1 MIDDHLDEYRALR
14 TRLEERILAIATS
27 VDGRRFSLQA
37 PLQGLELPPG
47 GYAILESGDTK
58 RLGQVLSVELE
69 QVDAAEV
76 GWESSGGGP
85 AVRSKLAIRAARGVG
100 VILSGDGAP
109 FHDAAIRAA
118 TPEEVA
124 AWMGEGGSGRAQLP
138 VGELRLAPSVPFA
151 LDAGGFDRHTFFCGQ
166 SGSGKTYSLGVVL
179 EQLLLQTSLQI
190 ICLDPNSDMT
200 RLREVRDGVD
210 EETAAR
216 WRALA
221 PGIDIR
227 SGDGADRLCLRFRE
241 LGRDALAAMLRLDPV
256 VDREEHAEL
265 DAVVDDER
273 PESLQD
279 LLSASRPQG
288 RELSLRIRNLA
299 IDRWGVWARDT
310 GESALERLRDARCLV
325 LDLGS
330 LDTHEEQA
338 LVASAVLGTLWERRS
353 ERRPVLIVIDEA
365 HNVCP
370 ADPPDALTQVAT
382 DYAVRIAAEGRK
394 FGLYM
399 LVCTQRPQKVQE
411 NIISQCD
418 NLVLMRMASAA
429 DLAHVGE
436 LLSFAP
442 RGLLEGATSFRLGE
456 ALVAGK
462 LASHPAL
469 IRFGRRVAEEGGSDV
484 EARWARGS
492 LTT

>member
-1 MIDDHLDEYRALR
+1 MIEDHLDEYRALR
-14 TRLEERILAIATS
+14 SSLEERILAIATS

-37 PLQGLELPPG
+37 PLKGLELPPG
-47 GYAILESGDTK
+47 GYAMLESGDTR
-58 RLGQVLSVELE
+58 RLGQVLSLRLE
-69 QVDAAEV
+69 ETDAAEV
-76 GWESSGGGP
+76 GWEGTEGGP
-85 AVRSKLAIRAARGVG
+85 TVRSRLAIRAARGEG
-100 VILSGDGAP
+100 VILSGDRAP
-109 FHDAAIRAA
+109 FHDASIRAA

-124 AWMGEGGSGRAQLP
+124 AWMSEGGSRHAQLP
-138 VGELRLAPSVPFA
+138 VGELRLAPRVPFA

-179 EQLLLQTSLQI
+179 EQLLLHTSLQI

-200 RLREVRDGVD
+200 RLHEVRSGVD
-210 EETAAR
+210 EATAER
-216 WRALA
+216 WRAVA
-221 PGIDIR
+221 EGIDIR
-227 SGDGADRLCLRFRE
+227 TGTGAERLCLRFRE
-241 LGRDALAAMLRLDPV
+241 LGREAQAAMLRLDPV
-256 VDREEHAEL
+256 ADREEHAEL
-265 DAVVDDER
+265 DAVLDDER

-279 LLSASRPQG
+279 LLSASRPGG
-288 RELSLRIRNLA
+288 RSLAMRIRNLGV
-299 IDRWGVWARDT
+299 DRWGVWARDT
-310 GESALERLRDARCLV
+310 GESAMARLRDARCLV

-330 LDTHEEQA
+330 LDSHEEQA
-338 LVASAVLGTLWERRS
+338 LVSSAVLGALWERRA

-370 ADPPDALTQVAT
+370 SRPPDALTQVAT
-382 DYAVRIAAEGRK
+382 DLAVRIAAEGRK
-394 FGLYM
+394 FGLYL

-429 DLAHVGE
+429 DLAHVGD

-442 RGLLEGATSFRLGE
+442 RGLLDGATSFRLGE

-469 IRFGRRVAEEGGSDV
+469 IRFGARVAEEGGSDV
-484 EARWARGS
+484 EAAWASGS
-492 LTT
+492 